1 MREELIA
8 WYRERAQERLDR
20 RVGVWAERLGVKPGA
35 VLVREQRTRWGSADA
50 KGKLRFNWRIVQAPA
65 RLLDYVVAH
74 ELVHLLHADHTREF
88 WATLGPVMPDYEA
101 LREKLRVMGP
111 AMVW

>member
-1 MREELIA
+1 
-8 WYRERAQERLDR
+8 
-20 RVGVWAERLGVKPGA
+20 

-50 KGKLRFNWRIVQAPA
+50 KSNLRFNWRIVQAPA

-74 ELVHLLHADHTREF
+74 ELVHLLHADHTRDF
-88 WATLGPVMPDYEA
+88 WATLGRVMPDYEA
-101 LREKLRVMGP
+101 RREKLRVMGR